1 MSADGNAVSSGSGGT
16 RNIFATRWL
25 RNILVQ
31 TFIVGLIVFA
41 VVYFVNN
48 AQVNLLRRSGNFG
61 LGFMATP
68 GSYDPSPFFPIPLK
82 NNDLV
87 FRFLALGLHQHDHRI
102 ADWYLRGDGF
112 GLCHGFGPP
121 VEQLADRARCD
132 GLC

>member
-1 MSADGNAVSSGSGGT
+1 MTTSHLSADGGQAPQTGGP

-41 VVYFVNN
+41 TVYFVNN

-68 GSYDPSPFFPIPLK
+68 GSYDPAPFFPIPLK

-87 FRFLALGLHQHDHRI
+87 FRFVALGYVNTIIVSLI
-102 ADWYLRGDGF
+102 GIFVATFLGF
-112 GLCHGFGPP
+112 FMGL
-121 VEQLADRARCD
+121 AR
-132 GLC
+132 LSNTPNS

>member
-1 MSADGNAVSSGSGGT
+1 MTTSHLSADGGSAPQTGGP

-41 VVYFVNN
+41 TVYFVNN

-87 FRFLALGLHQHDHRI
+87 FRFVALGYVNTIIVSLI
-102 ADWYLRGDGF
+102 GIFVATFLGS
-112 GLCHGFGPP
+112 LS
-121 VEQLADRARCD
+121 
-132 GLC
+132 